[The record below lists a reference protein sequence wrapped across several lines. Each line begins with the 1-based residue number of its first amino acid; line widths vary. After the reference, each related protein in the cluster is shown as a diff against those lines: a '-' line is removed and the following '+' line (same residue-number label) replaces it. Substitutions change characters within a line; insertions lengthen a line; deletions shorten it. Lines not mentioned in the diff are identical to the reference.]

1 MTTKVPQILSHARGL
16 NVVVATEQT
25 PWLVS
30 TSQLKEW
37 DKCKKQF
44 YYKSVVKTNWLA
56 GQKNFELGKA
66 VHKLMDYQARNLPL
80 EPILTEVRQDI
91 QETYLALES
100 NSLAQATVVANEWSF
115 NVPFPLGTVDNNAL
129 MGIFVVTALFS
140 TFGRMIDGAINE
152 SSCISVYTAV
162 LCYSCLESAPPA
174 HYCQQHLNSE
184 GQAPITVWLT
194 GRVDRVVKTLV
205 NTPAKHSFYWV
216 VDWKTGTAVPPDFK
230 QAWQTRLYLYAIWEA
245 RHQLGLPET
254 VTIEQL
260 GFVYVEVKPKRKQAV
275 RLYEVLYSQAQHE
288 QTKADLTRVLTGM
301 YLERRFE
308 LPATCPDS
316 YCPFGAICGIA
327 PVETEQLN
335 LLALPAKP
343 VRKRKK
349 SKKEANQPEIA
360 PEMVVPKE
368 EASPFDWF

>member
-44 YYKSVVKTNWLA
+44 YFKSVIKTNWLA

-91 QETYLALES
+91 QETYLALEG

-115 NVPFPLGTVDNNAL
+115 NVPF
-129 MGIFVVTALFS
+129 S
-140 TFGRMIDGAINE
+140 
-152 SSCISVYTAV
+152 
-162 LCYSCLESAPPA
+162 LE
-174 HYCQQHLNSE
+174 LE

-275 RLYEVLYSQAQHE
+275 RLYEVLYSHAQHE